1 MLALTALG
9 AAGVAGGVAGAGG
22 CGRIRPWST
31 PPVQA
36 PDVDV
41 LAGVIAAEHSMI
53 SRYRSVILGFA
64 GLGPAI
70 TPLLRQHE
78 EHLAQLQARLVVP
91 PGSPYRPS
99 PSSGGTHSGTAG
111 LPATATA
118 ALAYLRAAERDE
130 AAALVR
136 RLATVTPSL
145 AQLMASIGASE
156 ASHAAVL
163 VSAALLHS
171 VHSAGAAQ

>member
-9 AAGVAGGVAGAGG
+9 AAGVAGAGG
-22 CGRIRPWST
+22 CGRIRPWSA
-31 PPVQA
+31 PPTQA

-41 LAGVIAAEHSMI
+41 LAGVIAAERSMI
-53 SRYRSVILGFA
+53 SRYRSVISGFP
-64 GLGPAI
+64 GLGPAL
-70 TPLLRQHE
+70 TSLLRQHE
-78 EHLAQLQARLVVP
+78 EHLAQLQGRLVVP

-99 PSSGGTHSGTAG
+99 PSPSGGSQAPAG
-111 LPATATA
+111 LPATAAA

-136 RLATVTPSL
+136 RLATVTVTPSL

-156 ASHAAVL
+156 ASHEAVL
-163 VSAALLHS
+163 ASAALLHAP
-171 VHSAGAAQ
+171 HSAGATAQ